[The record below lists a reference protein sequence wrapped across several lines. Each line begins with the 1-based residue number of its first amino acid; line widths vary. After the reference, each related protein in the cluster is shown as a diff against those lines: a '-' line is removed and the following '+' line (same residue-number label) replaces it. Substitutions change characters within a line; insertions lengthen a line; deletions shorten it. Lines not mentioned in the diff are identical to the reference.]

1 MSKLQTVRFVAR
13 PNRFSRSVPA
23 GRQLL
28 FIGVL
33 ATFLPLAALAA
44 LYLLAPLPL
53 TPAAVQTLHRA
64 NQFAAI
70 IVGANWAFLLFA
82 AANGWL
88 FRVVRQRLG
97 GMFASSRRATA

>member
-53 TPAAVQTLHRA
+53 TPAALQTLHRA

-70 IVGANWAFLLFA
+70 IVGLNWAFLAFA

-88 FRVVRQRLG
+88 FGMLRQRLAG
-97 GMFASSRRATA
+97 LFSAGRRAAA